1 MDPTKAQAQADLQA
15 NVPYDVIE
23 LPSKG
28 MFYKTKKSSIKV
40 SYLTAADENIIMS
53 QNLVQSG
60 EMVDVLLRRKILEP
74 DFHTNDMLECDKEAV
89 LLFLRNTAYGSQ
101 YEITLVDPADNT
113 NFTHTVDLS
122 TVGTKEFQLKPDS
135 NGYFD
140 FKLPTSQKN
149 IKFKFLSGQ
158 EENELQELP
167 QHYSGVQVVP
177 TVTKRLEKH
186 IVEIEGEKD
195 LGVIATRIQAMPI
208 KDSQALRKYI
218 IENKPGLDLEKT
230 VTAPSGNQ
238 VSTRISF
245 GVAFFRPFFGV

>member
-1 MDPTKAQAQADLQA
+1 MNPTNVHAQEDLQS

-23 LPSKG
+23 LPSQG
-28 MFYKTKKSSIKV
+28 MFYQNKKSSIKV

-60 EMVDVLLRRKILEP
+60 DMVDVLLRRKILEP
-74 DFHTNDMLECDKEAV
+74 DFRMDEMLECDKEAV
-89 LLFLRNTAYGSQ
+89 LLFLRNTAYGAE
-101 YEITLVDPADNT
+101 YEITLVDSKDST
-113 NFTHTVDLS
+113 NFTHKIDLS
-122 TVGTKEFQLKPDS
+122 SVGTKEFTLKPD
-135 NGYFD
+135 NAYNFD
-140 FKLPTSQKN
+140 FTLPSSNKK
-149 IKFKFLSGQ
+149 IKFRFLNGK
-158 EENELQELP
+158 EESELQELSK
-167 QHYSGVQVVP
+167 HYSGVQVVP

-208 KDSQALRKYI
+208 KDSQALRRYI
-218 IENKPGLDLEKT
+218 TENKPGLDLERT

>member
-1 MDPTKAQAQADLQA
+1 MNPTNVHAQEDLQS

-28 MFYKTKKSSIKV
+28 MFSKNKKSSIKV

-74 DFHTNDMLECDKEAV
+74 DFQMDELLECDKEAI
-89 LLFLRNTAYGSQ
+89 LLFLRNTAYGAK
-101 YEITLVDPADNT
+101 YEITLVDSKDNT

-122 TVGTKEFQLKPDS
+122 TVGTKEFKLKPDS
-135 NGYFD
+135 DNNFD
-140 FKLPTSQKN
+140 FTLPSSKKK
-149 IKFKFLSGQ
+149 IKFRFLTGK
-158 EENELQELP
+158 EENELQDLKE
-167 QHYSGVQVVP
+167 HYSGVQIVP

-208 KDSQALRKYI
+208 KDSQALRRYI
-218 IENKPGLDLEKT
+218 VENKPGLDLERT